1 MEVKT
6 ELFSDE
12 ETSDD
17 QENEKPKSAKKES
30 DNCFSPL
37 RPLSTKSNKA
47 KSRVTKKASPLMK
60 RNIKSDNSPTWN
72 GRSKRKVV
80 SDADAKVKRERRLL
94 LNRQRSASRRPYK
107 LEPSQ
112 VICDLCQEE
121 FPTHKLLICH
131 MAQHFPNHIC
141 DLCGKLYVSKLRL
154 DAHIKM
160 THDEEKVSCQICHK
174 VLKKYSLLRHIRSH
188 TGENCI
194 YACRI
199 CDEKF
204 VSYSTRVIHLRK
216 VHNLT
221 GRQYKCQMCPKTFPI
236 SGYLSKH
243 VRQDHFQE
251 KKHAC
256 TFCDRAFFSISKL
269 KLHMVSHTGEK
280 EYQCEICFKFYARR
294 QTLITHMKIH
304 RNIKPH
310 ICYIC
315 NRAFTQKCTLQGH
328 MKVHMKS

>member
-1 MEVKT
+1 
-6 ELFSDE
+6 
-12 ETSDD
+12 
-17 QENEKPKSAKKES
+17 
-30 DNCFSPL
+30 
-37 RPLSTKSNKA
+37 
-47 KSRVTKKASPLMK
+47 MK
-60 RNIKSDNSPTWN
+60 RNIKSDNS
-72 GRSKRKVV
+72 KRKVV
-80 SDADAKVKRERRLL
+80 SEKDAILLAKVKRERRLL
-94 LNRQRSASRRPYK
+94 LNRQKTASRRPYK

-112 VICDLCQEE
+112 VICDHCQEE
-121 FPTHKLLICH
+121 FPTHKLLVCH

-216 VHNLT
+216 VHNLA

-315 NRAFTQKCTLQGH
+315 NKAFTQKCTLQGH